1 MRSAK
6 NKTLIL
12 QMLQISA
19 YPERR
24 RPVFWI
30 LLLVM
35 GMHQTLWSGEIRGRV
50 VVARAPAHQS
60 TIMSRTIIQRY
71 AERRPSHHAEDMI
84 HATTGAMAVV
94 YLLGVPNSPDAN
106 RLPMVMDQHHEQFIP
121 HVLPIV
127 AGTTVRFRNSEEVYH
142 NVFSL
147 SRAKTFN
154 LGRYPKGQ
162 YRDVVFDR
170 LGVVS
175 VYCDIHTH
183 MNAFILV
190 LPNNCFAAIDAEG
203 YYQLKN
209 IPAGEYEIKIWHPN
223 WPEKTQKIVVD
234 ENGVSEMNFF
244 LP

>member
-1 MRSAK
+1 MSSAK

-12 QMLQISA
+12 QTLQISA
-19 YPERR
+19 YPKRR

-30 LLLVM
+30 LILVM
-35 GMHQTLWSGEIRGRV
+35 GIHQALWSGEIRGRV
-50 VVARAPAHQS
+50 VVARAPANQS

-71 AERRPSHHAEDMI
+71 AERRPSHAEDMSHSRVQTPAI
-84 HATTGAMAVV
+84 V
-94 YLLGVPNSPDAN
+94 YLTGVPNSPDAN
-106 RLPMVMDQHHEQFIP
+106 RPPMVMDQRHEQFIP

-127 AGTTVRFRNSEEVYH
+127 VGTTVRFRNSEEVYH

-162 YRDVVFDR
+162 YRDVVFDKP
-170 LGVVS
+170 GAVS

-190 LPNNCFAAIDAEG
+190 LPNSCFAAIDAEG
-203 YYQLKN
+203 YYQLRN

-234 ENGVSEMNFF
+234 ENGVTEVNFV